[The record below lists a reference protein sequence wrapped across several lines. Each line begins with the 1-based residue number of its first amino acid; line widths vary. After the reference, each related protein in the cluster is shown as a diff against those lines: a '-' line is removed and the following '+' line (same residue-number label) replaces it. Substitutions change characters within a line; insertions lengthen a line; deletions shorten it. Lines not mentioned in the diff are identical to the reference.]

1 MSTAINK
8 PANEPYGY
16 KIIHQPF
23 DSEPRYF
30 SGADY
35 KFHFYS
41 GTDDLPGDRE
51 FEVVREAIRKWNN
64 IGGFSFRIQEESK
77 PWLDLPVNFGR
88 DYHSHFSWRYPWPSL
103 INVLHGITEQQLQL
117 LIFGLKFLVEK
128 LMKLI
133 LLLMMT
139 IL

>member
-1 MSTAINK
+1 MVEQYSVMSTAINK

-30 SGADY
+30 SGAEY

-51 FEVVREAIRKWNN
+51 FEVVREAIREWNN

-77 PWLDLPVNFGR
+77 PWLDLPVNCGR
-88 DYHSHFSWRYPWPSL
+88 DYHSHFSWRYPWPL
-103 INVLHGITEQQLQL
+103 FDQC
-117 LIFGLKFLVEK
+117 FA
-128 LMKLI
+128 
-133 LLLMMT
+133 
-139 IL
+139 